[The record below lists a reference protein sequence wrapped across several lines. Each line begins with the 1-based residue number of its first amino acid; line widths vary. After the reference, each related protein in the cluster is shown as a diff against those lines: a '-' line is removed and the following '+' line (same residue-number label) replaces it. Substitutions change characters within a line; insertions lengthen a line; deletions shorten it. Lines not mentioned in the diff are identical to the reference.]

1 MSLFQD
7 FLKFSEPEAY
17 QRGMQNAQ
25 TIQAN
30 QIKLDQANADG
41 VLDRL
46 ASFGLL
52 RADGSF
58 DADAHTAM
66 MQTDM
71 KTWHDIS
78 VDMLKNSTEA
88 KNMDI
93 NWNSLQLS
101 MEAKDQQGNV
111 VANFG
116 LTDQIDGM
124 TPKSYI
130 KKLKEEGNNV
140 YSVFSIEGFNPDG
153 SQAIITDKASKD
165 PNDNVTFFSL
175 SELNKNLDNA
185 LKEINATSSRPVL
198 QVNFLRRNAE
208 RLRNEGKDAAADLN
222 EQQANAIESRQGQV
236 NEISALKTYLQN
248 SGNNEAARMITALQ
262 TNLNISEEARE
273 GQLNLIRKQIRDDI
287 ENEKEILVAESN
299 DITKALEY
307 FSSTAADM
315 HATSAN
321 LEKAL
326 KDERITPKVA
336 DFPNWLTTEF
346 YHNPNSE
353 KGVTARVNYTA
364 GLIANAAPNDPAV
377 IEYTNASKNLQG
389 FMSRDMLIKEAV
401 EGGPNEKSVRSYV
414 RLENT
419 VAQTETSINE
429 LQEDLKNLDMSQQK
443 RSRINKKIRNLNKS
457 LERDRTKL
465 QQAKENVIG
474 EYMQVGKETGDF
486 DNVDNP
492 QFLEYTALLDQRDKA
507 ALKIINRARITDFT
521 KDGTDPEVLL
531 QGFLDGSYK
540 FDSMDAESVRENL
553 SNLNIASL
561 EEASQ
566 KLDRADKLNL
576 LASMLYSSGDA
587 ATQREIFTQGLDLLN
602 LKPPSLSED
611 LAQFAENFKNT
622 GTTIQEFSENKGR
635 IYQALSTSTDPSEIN
650 EIATELRYI
659 NESIDNGLKVN
670 ANNAGGQAFWQE
682 EERKIQSQIVRT
694 LMVKELYRGLFSTN
708 YPGGRLGGVEQ
719 LSASGD
725 ETSNIKI
732 LKDGRL
738 QLLDPN
744 GKRIGDPI
752 TQRAL
757 IARGKFTKGGLQR
770 FMTAVKANKHNQG

>member
-1 MSLFQD
+1 
-7 FLKFSEPEAY
+7 
-17 QRGMQNAQ
+17 
-25 TIQAN
+25 
-30 QIKLDQANADG
+30 
-41 VLDRL
+41 
-46 ASFGLL
+46 
-52 RADGSF
+52 
-58 DADAHTAM
+58 
-66 MQTDM
+66 
-71 KTWHDIS
+71 
-78 VDMLKNSTEA
+78 MLKPYKQRVEGVYA
-88 KNMDI
+88 
-93 NWNSLQLS
+93 L
-101 MEAKDQQGNV
+101 
-111 VANFG
+111 
-116 LTDQIDGM
+116 M
-124 TPKSYI
+124 TKI
-130 KKLKEEGNNV
+130 L
-140 YSVFSIEGFNPDG
+140 
-153 SQAIITDKASKD
+153 
-165 PNDNVTFFSL
+165 
-175 SELNKNLDNA
+175 
-185 LKEINATSSRPVL
+185 
-198 QVNFLRRNAE
+198 
-208 RLRNEGKDAAADLN
+208 
-222 EQQANAIESRQGQV
+222 
-236 NEISALKTYLQN
+236 EISEKDYKK
-248 SGNNEAARMITALQ
+248 IK
-262 TNLNISEEARE
+262 NLNI
-273 GQLNLIRKQIRDDI
+273 
-287 ENEKEILVAESN
+287 
-299 DITKALEY
+299 
-307 FSSTAADM
+307 
-315 HATSAN
+315 
-321 LEKAL
+321 
-326 KDERITPKVA
+326 
-336 DFPNWLTTEF
+336 
-346 YHNPNSE
+346 
-353 KGVTARVNYTA
+353 
-364 GLIANAAPNDPAV
+364 
-377 IEYTNASKNLQG
+377 
-389 FMSRDMLIKEAV
+389 
-401 EGGPNEKSVRSYV
+401 
-414 RLENT
+414 
-419 VAQTETSINE
+419 
-429 LQEDLKNLDMSQQK
+429 
-443 RSRINKKIRNLNKS
+443 S

-507 ALKIINRARITDFT
+507 ALKVINRARVTDFT

-561 EEASQ
+561 EEANQ